1 MKKLLFPFIT
11 IALIGITL
19 GTFILAF
26 STPITRAASTYD
38 NQWHLSITGLV
49 INPLNLTI
57 ANLAAMPQTTIE
69 ANIYCVDFPD
79 VLVTGGKWS
88 GVTLLYLL
96 EQAGASPS
104 AIKVG
109 FFASD
114 GYSTDLDLLTATQ
127 GDIIVAYAKD
137 GEPLGEILR
146 LVVPGRWGYKWM
158 SQLTDIVLF
167 DYDFKGKWESQGYS
181 DQAIIERTPN
191 RPPNQT
197 QTNPP
202 SQTSSQPSEPTT
214 PSTPSTPQLS
224 NSSSSTPS
232 GEIQNPKLEV
242 ANQNFGSFPQTVV
255 VLAIAAVV
263 VGVCL
268 LAFVKK
274 RHKKALEHNRDP
286 H

>member
-1 MKKLLFPFIT
+1 MTKLLFPFIT

-19 GTFILAF
+19 GTSILAF

-38 NQWHLSITGLV
+38 NQWHLSINGLV

-57 ANLAAMPQTTIE
+57 ADLAAMPQTTIE

-96 EQAGASPS
+96 EQAGVSPS

-114 GYSTDLDLLTATQ
+114 GYSTDLDLATATQ

-137 GEPLGEILR
+137 GEPLGETLR

-181 DQAIIERTPN
+181 DQAIIERNAN

-197 QTNPP
+197 QTAPP
-202 SQTSSQPSEPTT
+202 SQTSSQPSKPTT
-214 PSTPSTPQLS
+214 PSSPSTPQLS

-232 GEIQNPKLEV
+232 GDTE
-242 ANQNFGSFPQTVV
+242 S
-255 VLAIAAVV
+255 
-263 VGVCL
+263 
-268 LAFVKK
+268 
-274 RHKKALEHNRDP
+274 
-286 H
+286 